1 MNPRDVL
8 NKRFEKGFGYKQE
21 EVDSYLR
28 EVSAALAAAL
38 KDRDEQEAK
47 IIKLVDKINEYR
59 SDESAIGNALLV
71 AQKQASRI
79 IAEAKEEASK
89 LVSEAQARRDAMI
102 AEITSDCE
110 TIKRSQI
117 EKIAVAVSQESAKLE
132 AVKALAIS
140 ARSQAFSVFYQNYQQ
155 NGENVLSLPVE
166 ETLFSY
172 LKEDALPWSEEEK
185 ENILLWIQET
195 EGLLLIDEDAPV
207 SVTVPLAVAEK
218 LAEDGETAKDIL
230 LLFGEGTVTSFS

>member
-1 MNPRDVL
+1 M
-8 NKRFEKGFGYKQE
+8 KRFGFLFVFLFLSVAFLPLVALSFSPPEDAAKPEKEDSLSLSLPDRFSLTFEE
-21 EVDSYLR
+21 EVQ
-28 EVSAALAAAL
+28 EVSEEGYLLASLAANG
-38 KDRDEQEAK
+38 
-47 IIKLVDKINEYR
+47 VT
-59 SDESAIGNALLV
+59 G
-71 AQKQASRI
+71 
-79 IAEAKEEASK
+79 
-89 LVSEAQARRDAMI
+89 
-102 AEITSDCE
+102 E
-110 TIKRSQI
+110 TKS
-117 EKIAVAVSQESAKLE
+117 E